1 MHIKKVCSKG
11 DLIMATNSNQTKG
24 AGEHTGNGQNR
35 STGGGQAS
43 RSKMTAKQRAAKK
56 RRKIIV
62 FAAEIVILVAMLAV
76 LFVLFDKTEEAP
88 VVVELPTEAESIGI
102 ASQVEESPVM
112 KGYWNIA
119 LFGIDAENESQL
131 VKGAR
136 SDSIMIASINL
147 DTGDIKLVS
156 VYRDTYLNIGDDYYI
171 KCNTAYSQGG
181 GEQAVTMLNANLDM
195 DIQDFIA
202 IGYEGLKGVV
212 DGLGGVDLDVDE
224 EELKHINNYQYSID
238 KILKCG
244 YKEVTKT
251 GYQRLDGMQAAAY
264 CRIRYRTGDDFARAA
279 SQRELIQAIA
289 DRIAEVDL
297 ATLTDVFEEVMG
309 HVVTSLTAEDILPY
323 LSQVANY
330 RIVDEGGFPES
341 SMRTTGN
348 IGSKGSSV
356 IPVDLESNVEW
367 LHEFLFEVENYEV
380 SDKVK
385 EYSAKIEAETSP
397 YLKK

>member
-1 MHIKKVCSKG
+1 
-11 DLIMATNSNQTKG
+11 MATNSNQTRG
-24 AGEHTGNGQNR
+24 AGQHTGNGQNR
-35 STGGGQAS
+35 SGAGNGSAS
-43 RSKMTAKQRAAKK
+43 RSRMTAKQRAAKK

-62 FAAEIVILVAMLAV
+62 FAVEILVLLAMVGV

-131 VKGAR
+131 VKKGR

-171 KCNTAYSQGG
+171 KCNTAYSRGG
-181 GEQAVTMLNANLDM
+181 GEQAVTMLNANLDL

-212 DGLGGVDLDVDE
+212 DGLGGVYLDVDE

-244 YKEVTKT
+244 YEEVTKT
-251 GYQRLDGMQAAAY
+251 GYQLLDGMQAAAY
-264 CRIRYRTGDDFARAA
+264 CRIRYRKGDDFARAA
-279 SQRELIQAIA
+279 SQRELLQAIEE
-289 DRIAEVDL
+289 RIKEVDL
-297 ATLTDVFEEVMG
+297 ATLTNVFEEVMS
-309 HVVTSLTAEDILPY
+309 HVVTSLTVDDILPY
-323 LSQVANY
+323 LSQVSNY
-330 RIVDEGGFPES
+330 SIVDEGGFPES
-341 SMRTTGN
+341 SMRGVGN

-356 IPVDLESNVEW
+356 IPLSLESNVQW
-367 LHEFLFEVENYEV
+367 LHEFLFEVEDYEV

-385 EYSAKIEAETSP
+385 EYSAQIEKETSP
-397 YLKK
+397 YLNK

>member
-1 MHIKKVCSKG
+1 
-11 DLIMATNSNQTKG
+11 MATNSNQTRG
-24 AGEHTGNGQNR
+24 AQQHTGNGQNR
-35 STGGGQAS
+35 S
-43 RSKMTAKQRAAKK
+43 RMTAKQRAAKK

-76 LFVLFDKTEEAP
+76 LLVLFDKTEEEEAP
-88 VVVELPTEAESIGI
+88 VVVKLPTEAESIGI

-119 LFGIDAENESQL
+119 LFGIDAENENQL

-171 KCNTAYSQGG
+171 KCNTAYYRGG
-181 GEQAVTMLNANLDM
+181 GEQAVTMLNANLDL

-212 DGLGGVDLDVDE
+212 DGLGGVYLDVDE

-238 KILKCG
+238 KLLKCG
-244 YKEVTKT
+244 YTEVTKT
-251 GYQRLDGMQAAAY
+251 GYQKLDGMQAAAY
-264 CRIRYRTGDDFARAA
+264 CRIRYRKGDDFARAA
-279 SQRELIQAIA
+279 SQRELIQAIEE
-289 DRIAEVDL
+289 RIREVDL

-309 HVVTSLTAEDILPY
+309 HVVTSLTADDIIPY
-323 LSQVANY
+323 LSQVSNY
-330 RIVDEGGFPES
+330 KIVDEGGFPEA

-356 IPVDLESNVEW
+356 IPADLESNVVW
-367 LHEFLFEVENYEV
+367 LHEFLFGVEDYKV

-385 EYSAKIEAETSP
+385 EYSGRIKAETSP
-397 YLKK
+397 YLNK

>member
-1 MHIKKVCSKG
+1 
-11 DLIMATNSNQTKG
+11 MATNSNQTRG
-24 AGEHTGNGQNR
+24 AGQHTGNGQ
-35 STGGGQAS
+35 AS
-43 RSKMTAKQRAAKK
+43 KSKMAAKQKAARK

-62 FAAEIVILVAMLAV
+62 FAAEIIILVAMLGV

-88 VVVELPTEAESIGI
+88 IVVELPTEAESIGI
-102 ASQVEESPVM
+102 ASQVEDSPVM

-119 LFGIDAENESQL
+119 LFGIDAENEKQL

-171 KCNTAYSQGG
+171 KCNTAYSNGG
-181 GEQAVTMLNANLDM
+181 GEQAVTMLNANLDL

-212 DGLGGVDLDVDE
+212 DGLGGVYLDVDE
-224 EELKHINNYQYSID
+224 QELKHINNYQYSID

-244 YKEVTKT
+244 YREVTKT
-251 GYQRLDGMQAAAY
+251 GYQKLDGMQAAAY
-264 CRIRYRTGDDFARAA
+264 CRIRYRTGDDFSRAA
-279 SQRELIQAIA
+279 SQRELIQAIEE
-289 DRIAEVDL
+289 RIKEVDL
-297 ATLTDVFEEVMG
+297 ATLTKVFEEVMG
-309 HVVTSLTAEDILPY
+309 HVVTSLTTDDIHPY
-323 LSQVANY
+323 LSQVSNY
-330 RIVDEGGFPES
+330 KIVDEGGFPEA

-356 IPVDLESNVEW
+356 IPADLESNVVW
-367 LHEFLFEVENYEV
+367 LHEFLFGVEDYKV

-385 EYSAKIEAETSP
+385 EYSGQIKAETSP
-397 YLKK
+397 YLNK

>member
-1 MHIKKVCSKG
+1 
-11 DLIMATNSNQTKG
+11 MATNSNQTRG
-24 AGEHTGNGQNR
+24 AGQHAGNGQV
-35 STGGGQAS
+35 SK
-43 RSKMTAKQRAAKK
+43 SKMAAKQKAARK

-62 FAAEIVILVAMLAV
+62 FAAEIIILVAMLAV

-88 VVVELPTEAESIGI
+88 IVVELPTEAESIGI

-119 LFGIDAENESQL
+119 LFGIDAENEKQL

-171 KCNTAYSQGG
+171 KCNTAYSNGG
-181 GEQAVTMLNANLDM
+181 GEQAVTMLNANLDL

-212 DGLGGVDLDVDE
+212 DGLGGVYLDVDE
-224 EELKHINNYQYSID
+224 QELKHINNYQYSID

-244 YKEVTKT
+244 YTEVTKT
-251 GYQRLDGMQAAAY
+251 GYQKLDGMQAAAY

-279 SQRELIQAIA
+279 SQRELIQAIEE
-289 DRIAEVDL
+289 RIKEVDL
-297 ATLTDVFEEVMG
+297 ATLTKVFEEVMG
-309 HVVTSLTAEDILPY
+309 HVVTSLTTDDILPY
-323 LSQVANY
+323 LSQVSNY
-330 RIVDEGGFPES
+330 KIVDEGGFPES

-356 IPVDLESNVEW
+356 IPVDLESNVVW
-367 LHEFLFEVENYEV
+367 LHEFLFGVEDYKV

-385 EYSAKIEAETSP
+385 EYSGEIKAETSP
-397 YLKK
+397 YLNK

>member
-1 MHIKKVCSKG
+1 
-11 DLIMATNSNQTKG
+11 MATNSNQTRG
-24 AGEHTGNGQNR
+24 AGQHTSN
-35 STGGGQAS
+35 GQAS
-43 RSKMTAKQRAAKK
+43 KSKMAAKQKAARK

-62 FAAEIVILVAMLAV
+62 FAAEIIILVAMLGV

-88 VVVELPTEAESIGI
+88 IVVELPTEAESIGI

-119 LFGIDAENESQL
+119 LFGIDAENEKQL

-171 KCNTAYSQGG
+171 KCNTAYSNGG
-181 GEQAVTMLNANLDM
+181 GEQAVTMLNANLDL

-212 DGLGGVDLDVDE
+212 DGLGGVYLDVDE
-224 EELKHINNYQYSID
+224 QELKHINNYQYSID

-244 YKEVTKT
+244 YREVTKT
-251 GYQRLDGMQAAAY
+251 GYQKLDGMQAAAY

-279 SQRELIQAIA
+279 SQRELIQAIEE
-289 DRIAEVDL
+289 RIKEVDL
-297 ATLTDVFEEVMG
+297 ATLTKVFEEVMG
-309 HVVTSLTAEDILPY
+309 HVVTSLTTDDILPY
-323 LSQVANY
+323 LSQVSNY
-330 RIVDEGGFPES
+330 KIVDEGGFPEA

-356 IPVDLESNVEW
+356 IPADLESNVVW
-367 LHEFLFEVENYEV
+367 LHEFLFGVEDYKV

-385 EYSAKIEAETSP
+385 EYSGQIKAETSP
-397 YLKK
+397 YLNK

>member
-1 MHIKKVCSKG
+1 
-11 DLIMATNSNQTKG
+11 MATNSNQTRG
-24 AGEHTGNGQNR
+24 AGQHAGNGQV
-35 STGGGQAS
+35 SK
-43 RSKMTAKQRAAKK
+43 SKMAAKQKAARK

-62 FAAEIVILVAMLAV
+62 FAAEIIILVAMLAV

-88 VVVELPTEAESIGI
+88 IVVELPTEAESIGI

-119 LFGIDAENESQL
+119 LFGIDAENEKQL

-171 KCNTAYSQGG
+171 KCNTAYSNGG
-181 GEQAVTMLNANLDM
+181 GEQAVTMLNANLDL

-212 DGLGGVDLDVDE
+212 DGLGGVYLDVDE
-224 EELKHINNYQYSID
+224 QELKHINNYQYSID

-244 YKEVTKT
+244 YTEVTKT
-251 GYQRLDGMQAAAY
+251 GYQKLDGMQAAAY

-279 SQRELIQAIA
+279 SQRELIQAIEE
-289 DRIAEVDL
+289 RIKEVDL
-297 ATLTDVFEEVMG
+297 ATLTKVFEEVMG
-309 HVVTSLTAEDILPY
+309 HVVTSLTTDDILPY
-323 LSQVANY
+323 LSQVSNY
-330 RIVDEGGFPES
+330 KIVDEGGFPES

-356 IPVDLESNVEW
+356 IPVDLESNVVW
-367 LHEFLFEVENYEV
+367 LHEFLFGVEDYKV

-385 EYSAKIEAETSP
+385 EYSGKIKAETSP
-397 YLKK
+397 YLNK

>member
-1 MHIKKVCSKG
+1 
-11 DLIMATNSNQTKG
+11 MATNSNQTRG
-24 AGEHTGNGQNR
+24 AQQHTGNGQNR
-35 STGGGQAS
+35 S
-43 RSKMTAKQRAAKK
+43 RMTAKQRAAKK

-76 LFVLFDKTEEAP
+76 LLVLFDKTEEEEAP
-88 VVVELPTEAESIGI
+88 VVVKLPTEAESIGI

-119 LFGIDAENESQL
+119 LFGIDAENENQL

-136 SDSIMIASINL
+136 SDTIMIASINL

-171 KCNTAYSQGG
+171 KCNTAYYRGG
-181 GEQAVTMLNANLDM
+181 GEQAVTMLNANLDL

-212 DGLGGVDLDVDE
+212 DGLGGVYLDVDE

-238 KILKCG
+238 KLLKCG
-244 YKEVTKT
+244 YTEVTKT
-251 GYQRLDGMQAAAY
+251 GYQKLDGMQAAAY
-264 CRIRYRTGDDFARAA
+264 CRIRYRKGDDFARAA
-279 SQRELIQAIA
+279 SQRELIQAIEE
-289 DRIAEVDL
+289 RIREVDL

-309 HVVTSLTAEDILPY
+309 HVVTSLTADDIIPY
-323 LSQVANY
+323 LSQVSNY
-330 RIVDEGGFPES
+330 KIVDEGGFPES

-356 IPVDLESNVEW
+356 IPVNLESNVKW
-367 LHEFLFEVENYEV
+367 LHEFLFDVEDYEV

-385 EYSAKIEAETSP
+385 EYSAEINAETSL
-397 YLKK
+397 YLNK

>member
-1 MHIKKVCSKG
+1 
-11 DLIMATNSNQTKG
+11 MATNSNQTRG
-24 AGEHTGNGQNR
+24 AGQHTGNGQNR
-35 STGGGQAS
+35 SGAGNGSAS
-43 RSKMTAKQRAAKK
+43 RSRMTAKQRAAKK

-62 FAAEIVILVAMLAV
+62 FAVEIVVLLAMVGV

-131 VKGAR
+131 VKKGR

-171 KCNTAYSQGG
+171 KCNTAYSRGG
-181 GEQAVTMLNANLDM
+181 GEQAVTMLNANLDL

-212 DGLGGVDLDVDE
+212 DGLGGVYLDVDE

-244 YKEVTKT
+244 YEEVTKT
-251 GYQRLDGMQAAAY
+251 GYQLLDGMQAAAY
-264 CRIRYRTGDDFARAA
+264 CRIRYRKGDDFARAA
-279 SQRELIQAIA
+279 SQRELLQAIEE
-289 DRIAEVDL
+289 RIKEVDL
-297 ATLTDVFEEVMG
+297 STLTKVFEEVMS
-309 HVVTSLTAEDILPY
+309 HVVTSLTVDDILPY
-323 LSQVANY
+323 LSQVSNY
-330 RIVDEGGFPES
+330 SIVDEGGFPES
-341 SMRTTGN
+341 SMRGVGN

-356 IPVDLESNVEW
+356 IPLSLESNVQW
-367 LHEFLFEVENYEV
+367 LHEFLFEVEDYEV

-385 EYSAKIEAETSP
+385 EYSAQIEKETSP
-397 YLKK
+397 YLNK

>member
-1 MHIKKVCSKG
+1 
-11 DLIMATNSNQTKG
+11 MATNSNQTRG
-24 AGEHTGNGQNR
+24 AGQHTSN
-35 STGGGQAS
+35 GQAS
-43 RSKMTAKQRAAKK
+43 KSKMAAKQKAARK

-62 FAAEIVILVAMLAV
+62 FAAEIIILVAMLGV

-88 VVVELPTEAESIGI
+88 IVVELPTEAESIGI

-119 LFGIDAENESQL
+119 LFGIDAENEKQL

-171 KCNTAYSQGG
+171 KCNTAYSNGG
-181 GEQAVTMLNANLDM
+181 GEQAVTMLNANLDL

-212 DGLGGVDLDVDE
+212 DGLGGVYLDVDE
-224 EELKHINNYQYSID
+224 QELKHINNYQYSID

-244 YKEVTKT
+244 YREVTKT
-251 GYQRLDGMQAAAY
+251 GYQKLDGMQAAAY

-279 SQRELIQAIA
+279 SQRELIQAIEE
-289 DRIAEVDL
+289 RIKEVDL
-297 ATLTDVFEEVMG
+297 ATLTKVFEEVMG
-309 HVVTSLTAEDILPY
+309 HVVTSLTTDDILPY
-323 LSQVANY
+323 LSQVSNY
-330 RIVDEGGFPES
+330 KIVDEGGFPEA

-356 IPVDLESNVEW
+356 IPADLESNVVW
-367 LHEFLFEVENYEV
+367 LHEFLFGVEDYKV

-385 EYSAKIEAETSP
+385 EYSGRIKAETSP
-397 YLKK
+397 YLNK